1 MIWCL
6 AGATCRRYE
15 PRTQTAAVASETRP
29 LCDMCLTAA
38 ARDIGLLPYDWRDLE
53 QLIPRSLGQWGDGQP
68 GHGSEAPIPLD
79 VHVEA
84 LQSQIWWLTTTWA
97 EVLADAQRLD
107 DPGPRHRTGGAVQAA
122 VATLVPR
129 VEALAR
135 IGPVELADYPYP
147 DDSTTRYRT
156 LELTYLTGAQG
167 VLDLGYVHQRAR
179 GVLGLTRDTRRLPG
193 HCQNPECGRGDLQQ
207 ENGSETVSCGW
218 CGATQ
223 TREEYEAYGNLFLRK
238 ENAA

>member
-1 MIWCL
+1 MILCL
-6 AGATCRRYE
+6 AGRHCRRYD

-29 LCDMCLTAA
+29 LCDMCLTSA

-68 GHGSEAPIPLD
+68 GHGSEAPIPLN

-84 LQSQIWWLTTTWA
+84 LQAEIWWLATTWA
-97 EVLADAQRLD
+97 EVIGDVQHLAA
-107 DPGPRHRTGGAVQAA
+107 PPARHRNGGAVGAA
-122 VATLVPR
+122 VAVLVPR

-135 IGPVELADYPYP
+135 VGPVELADYPYP
-147 DDSTTRYRT
+147 DESTTRYRT

-193 HCQNPECGRGDLQQ
+193 HCQAAGCGRAELQQ
-207 ENGSETVSCGW
+207 ENGSETVCCGW

-223 TREEYEAYGNLFLRK
+223 TREQYEAYGNLFLRK
-238 ENAA
+238 DAA